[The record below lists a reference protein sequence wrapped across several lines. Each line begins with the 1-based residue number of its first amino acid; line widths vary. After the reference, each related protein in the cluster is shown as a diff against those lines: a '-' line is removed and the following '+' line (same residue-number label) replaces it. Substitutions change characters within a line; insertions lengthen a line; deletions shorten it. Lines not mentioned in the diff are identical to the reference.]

1 VPLEM
6 PRSRNYANGT
16 GVTKN
21 TNTDEEE
28 QHRMMLIY
36 NDGIGNGNAKAIQ
49 LHQKFA
55 RNFYERH
62 SRDVSPPF
70 ANHFASLAVHKPPV
84 HTVGIMLL

>member
-6 PRSRNYANGT
+6 PRSRNYANGI

-36 NDGIGNGNAKAIQ
+36 NDGIGTGNAKAIQ
-49 LHQKFA
+49 LHQKFM

-62 SRDVSPPF
+62 SRDVLRHSPIVLQAWLF
-70 ANHFASLAVHKPPV
+70 LSLQS
-84 HTVGIMLL
+84 TVGIMLL